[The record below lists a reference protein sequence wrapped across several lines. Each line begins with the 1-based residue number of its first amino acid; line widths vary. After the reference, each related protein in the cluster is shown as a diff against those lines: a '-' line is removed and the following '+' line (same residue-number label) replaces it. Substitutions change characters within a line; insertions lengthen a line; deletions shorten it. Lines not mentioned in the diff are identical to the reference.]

1 VNDFNLW
8 FSTGLTHIADW
19 QAYDHILFLIVL
31 CSVYTLKEI
40 KKVMILITSFTIGH
54 SITLALS
61 VLSIIS
67 IKRQWIEFL
76 IPITILFTAAL
87 NLYLINRPTPKNF
100 KINYFFALL
109 FGCIHGMGF
118 SLLLKSLLGK
128 SETIIQPLL
137 AFNLGLE
144 TGQAIIILAILL
156 IFASLNILV
165 KVEERVKKIFISS
178 VAFGIATIMAIERLS
193 ILINS

>member
-8 FSTGLTHIADW
+8 FSTGLAHIADW

-31 CSVYTLKEI
+31 CGVYTLREI
-40 KKVMILITSFTIGH
+40 KKILVLITSFTIGH

-61 VLSIIS
+61 VLSILS
-67 IKRQWIEFL
+67 IKSQWIEFL

-87 NLYLINRPTPKNF
+87 NLYFIRRPSQKNF
-100 KINYFFALL
+100 NSNYFFALL

-118 SLLLKSLLGK
+118 SLLLRSLLGK
-128 SETIIQPLL
+128 TESIIQPLF

-144 TGQAIIILAILL
+144 VGQVIIILAILL
-156 IFASLNILV
+156 IFASLNLLV
-165 KVEERVKKIFISS
+165 KVEERDKKFFISS
-178 VAFGIATIMAIERLS
+178 VAFGIATIMALERLS